1 MQVAV
6 VTGAGTGIGRASSVA
21 LSHSGWK
28 LVLVGRRQE
37 ALNETASLVEGECL
51 VVPTDIGNPDS
62 VIELF
67 AEIRNS
73 LGRVDLLFNNAGTG
87 TPVISVEDLSVD
99 QWTQVVN
106 TNLTGTFLCAQQAV
120 RMMKAQ
126 DPRGG
131 RIINNGSLAAYSP
144 RPDTTAYT
152 ATKHAITG
160 LTRSLALDGRAF
172 DISCGQIDIG
182 NAATLMTSG
191 IASGVAQA
199 DRSVR
204 PEPTFEVEH
213 AAAAV
218 VFMANLPLDVNVL
231 SLTIMAAGMP
241 YVGRG

>member
-1 MQVAV
+1 MPIAV
-6 VTGAGTGIGRASSVA
+6 VTGAGTGIGRASSIA
-21 LSHSGWK
+21 LSQSGWK

-37 ALNETASLVEGECL
+37 ALYETADLLEGECL
-51 VVPTDIGNPDS
+51 VVSADIGNPDS
-62 VIELF
+62 VTELF
-67 AEIRNS
+67 SEIRKS
-73 LGRVDLLFNNAGTG
+73 LGRIDLLFNNAGTG
-87 TPVISVEDLSVD
+87 TPVIGVEDLSVD
-99 QWTQVVN
+99 QWTQVVD
-106 TNLTGTFLCAQQAV
+106 TNLTGTFLCAQEAV

-126 DPRGG
+126 NPRGG
-131 RIINNGSLAAYSP
+131 RIINNGSLAAHSP
-144 RPDTTAYT
+144 RPDSTAYT

-160 LTRSLALDGRAF
+160 LTKSLALDGRAF
-172 DISCGQIDIG
+172 GISCGQIDIG

-191 IASGVAQA
+191 IASGVPQA

-231 SLTIMAAGMP
+231 SMTIMAAGMP

>member
-6 VTGAGTGIGRASSVA
+6 VTGAGTGIGRASSIA
-21 LSHSGWK
+21 LSQSGWK

-37 ALNETASLVEGECL
+37 TLNETANLVQDECL

-62 VIELF
+62 VTELF

-87 TPVISVEDLSVD
+87 TPAISVEDLSVD

-120 RMMKAQ
+120 SMMKAQ
-126 DPRGG
+126 DPMGG

-144 RPDTTAYT
+144 RPDSTAYT

-160 LTRSLALDGRAF
+160 LTKSLALDGRAF

-182 NAATLMTSG
+182 NVATLMTSG
-191 IASGVAQA
+191 IASGVVQA